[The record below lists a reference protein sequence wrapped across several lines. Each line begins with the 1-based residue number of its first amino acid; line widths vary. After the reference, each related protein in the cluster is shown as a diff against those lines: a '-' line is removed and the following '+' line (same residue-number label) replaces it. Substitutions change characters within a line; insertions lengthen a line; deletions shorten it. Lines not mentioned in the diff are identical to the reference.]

1 MARQF
6 EIARWNKPLNW
17 NFLSQILSAAYITY
31 ILHIWV
37 YSTWMSDT
45 AIYIYFAQFRLT
57 FSALVFRFSLRD
69 FSRCQNKIDNLLSFN
84 VRESS
89 FSIFFVLVFL
99 LLLLL
104 LFGGGI
110 RRLCLPINLNAFM
123 AVTAEQI
130 HFQNELWVCV
140 FPSVCCFFCIQL
152 YRFFLLFFQSV
163 VVIKKAS
170 GLWTW

>member
-89 FSIFFVLVFL
+89 FSIFFCPGFLVAVVVVVWWWHTQT
-99 LLLLL
+99 
-104 LFGGGI
+104 
-110 RRLCLPINLNAFM
+110 LPSNKFKCIYGRYSGTNSFSKWIVSM
-123 AVTAEQI
+123 
-130 HFQNELWVCV
+130 
-140 FPSVCCFFCIQL
+140 CFSFCM
-152 YRFFLLFFQSV
+152 LFFFVSSSTDFSCSFSKV
-163 VVIKKAS
+163 
-170 GLWTW
+170 LW